1 MDFMKHF
8 ESTRYPRM
16 LGGAEVEEGDQRPKI
31 CVIRYIS
38 KRPDYVVVVAV
49 QNVRNI
55 CVMKRDGIFC
65 CLARIDVAVVGGG
78 ERQYQWFIKYAKC
91 TLLSTQLRFNGAFPS
106 WLSTFVRWF
115 VMEKVFFF
123 FVAGRKFYEPEQFS
137 IQFAFSRKH
146 TFNVHIIKFDW
157 HLRGRCYW
165 FVIDFVD
172 HVARIGRAVAC
183 SRWETPH
190 WAFPGA
196 LPEKKLIVVVA
207 TRVSWCEP
215 NRWLIGQLCWH

>member
-1 MDFMKHF
+1 MHRSECEGNHDSRPGGRAGCCGYIYYRKICMLDMDFMKHF

-16 LGGAEVEEGDQRPKI
+16 LGRGEVAEGDQRPKI

-55 CVMKRDGIFC
+55 CVMKHDGIFC

-123 FVAGRKFYEPEQFS
+123 LCCWPEILRTRTIFDS
-137 IQFAFSRKH
+137 ICLFPKA
-146 TFNVHIIKFDW
+146 
-157 HLRGRCYW
+157 HL
-165 FVIDFVD
+165 
-172 HVARIGRAVAC
+172 
-183 SRWETPH
+183 
-190 WAFPGA
+190 
-196 LPEKKLIVVVA
+196 
-207 TRVSWCEP
+207 
-215 NRWLIGQLCWH
+215 